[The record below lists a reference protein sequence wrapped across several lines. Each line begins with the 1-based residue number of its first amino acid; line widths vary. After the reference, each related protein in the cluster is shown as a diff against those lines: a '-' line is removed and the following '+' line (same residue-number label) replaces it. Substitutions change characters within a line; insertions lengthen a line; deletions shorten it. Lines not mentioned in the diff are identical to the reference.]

1 MEKHVNFFRGL
12 SSFGSTVF
20 EILLFVLVP
29 TLSFTQMKTF
39 FSSFVLCYSEYV
51 TCSLAR
57 TILFFFCFLAVV

>member
-39 FSSFVLCYSEYV
+39 FSSFVLCYSQ
-51 TCSLAR
+51 SM
-57 TILFFFCFLAVV
+57 